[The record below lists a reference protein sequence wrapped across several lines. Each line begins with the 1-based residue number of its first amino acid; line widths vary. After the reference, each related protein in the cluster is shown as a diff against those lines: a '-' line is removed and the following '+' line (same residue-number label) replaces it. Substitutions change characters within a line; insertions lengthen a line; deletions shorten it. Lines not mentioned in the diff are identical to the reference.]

1 MDKLQLGRRGF
12 LQGAACLSFGLALSP
27 HRLLAQEAGAGAFS
41 PSALLRIE
49 PDNTVRV
56 IMPHAEMGQGAYTGM
71 AQIIADELDA
81 EWHHVVA
88 EHLQSLDAAFNH
100 QDWGTIATGA
110 STSISNQWNNLR
122 EIGATARTMLVEAAA
137 KRWGVPA
144 ATLTTNRS
152 MVIDK
157 VNQRKI
163 SYGELTASAAQLSPP
178 AKVTLKT
185 PDQYTIIGQN
195 VQRIDSVAKTSGSAT
210 FGMDLQLPNMLV
222 AAIAHSPVFGGK
234 VKSFDKTAAASMPG
248 VKKIVEIPT
257 GVAVVA
263 DTFWQ
268 AKKAKDALQIEW
280 ENGAFASTSSK
291 DLWQQYSD
299 LADTKGPVFERRG
312 KIDFA
317 QSESQIEG
325 EIRFPFLAHAPM
337 EPLNATV
344 QLTKDRCE
352 IWSGT
357 QLQGI
362 DAVNLEQ
369 LAGIDASKIKIN
381 TQWLGG
387 SFGRRAAPHSDF
399 LVEAVQIAK
408 ASKLPN
414 PIKMIWQRE
423 DDIQGGFYRPMVLH
437 RYKIGLDAN
446 KLPTQWTHQVVGAS
460 ISNGTPFEEA
470 FVIDGFDTLSTEG
483 LRHNKYHV
491 ENVEFALH
499 TTKHPIEVLW
509 LRSEADSHTGPAV
522 EAIMNRLARHAGANP
537 IDYRRKL
544 LTGNPQAHRI
554 VGVLDALEKGS
565 NWQTKPADN
574 IYRGVAVHPSF
585 GSVSGYVVELK
596 KTGTHLSFH
605 KVTAAMDC
613 GRVVNPDSVKAQ
625 IYSSVAFALSTII
638 GQKVEIADGKAV
650 QSNFHDYTVARLHE
664 VPDVEVILVDN
675 GLEHPTGVGEVGVP
689 PFIPAVTAA
698 VFAATGQEVNEF
710 PMKLDGYSF
719 LNT

>member
-27 HRLLAQEAGAGAFS
+27 YRVLAQDAPASTFS

-56 IMPHAEMGQGAYTGM
+56 VMPHAEMGQGAYTGI

-88 EHLQSLDAAFNH
+88 EHLESLDAAFNH

-122 EIGATARTMLVEAAA
+122 EVGATARAMLVEAAA
-137 KRWGVPA
+137 KHWDVPA

-157 VNQRKI
+157 ANSRKI
-163 SYGELTASAAQLSPP
+163 SYGKLTTSAAQLTPP

-185 PDQYTIIGQN
+185 PDQYSIIGQN
-195 VQRIDSVAKTSGSAT
+195 VQRIDSVAKSSGSAT
-210 FGMDLQLPNMLV
+210 FGIDLQLPNMLV

-234 VKSFDKTAAASMPG
+234 VKSFDTAAAASMPG

-257 GVAVVA
+257 GVAVIA

-268 AKKAKDALQIEW
+268 AKKAKDALKIDW
-280 ENGAFASTSSK
+280 ESGAFASTSSN

-299 LADTKGPVFERRG
+299 LADTQGPVFERRG
-312 KIDFA
+312 QIDFA
-317 QSESQIEG
+317 QSDSQIEG

-344 QLTKDRCE
+344 QLSEDRCE

-369 LAGIDASKIKIN
+369 LTGIAASKIKIN

-387 SFGRRAAPHSDF
+387 SFGRRAAPHADF

-446 KLPTQWTHQVVGAS
+446 KLPAHWAHQVVGAS
-460 ISNGTPFEEA
+460 ISEGTPFEEA
-470 FVIDGFDTLSTEG
+470 FVVDGFDTLSTEG
-483 LRHNKYHV
+483 LRHTKYHV
-491 ENVEFALH
+491 DNLEFGLH

-522 EAIMNRLARHAGANP
+522 EAIMNRLARNAGANP

-544 LTGNPQAHRI
+544 LAGNDEAHRI
-554 VGVLDALEKGS
+554 VGVLDALDKSS
-565 NWQTKPADN
+565 NWKTKPAEN
-574 IYRGVAVHPSF
+574 IYRGMAVHPSF
-585 GSVSGYVVELK
+585 GSVSGYIVELK

-605 KVTAAMDC
+605 KVIAAMDC
-613 GRVVNPDSVKAQ
+613 GRVVNPESVKAQ
-625 IYSSVAFALSTII
+625 IYSSVAFALSTLI
-638 GQKVEIADGKAV
+638 GQKVEIAGGKAV
-650 QSNFHDYTVARLHE
+650 QSNFHDYTVAKLSE

-675 GLEHPTGVGEVGVP
+675 GLTHPTGVGEVGVP
-689 PFIPAVTAA
+689 PFIPAVTEA

-710 PMKLDGYSF
+710 PMNLDGYSF
-719 LNT
+719 LNA